1 MIDFQ
6 KEIQQLDQDI
16 KKALAEGSKAI
27 ADNLTGMKT
36 EFEKQLQRTQLYQE
50 LYRDAES
57 IAEEGKQLLHKGM
70 DKFEIL
76 GYEGQRLNDKL
87 RYSFESH
94 AGVMVASE
102 FGEKRKKVQE
112 FLKDDYEA
120 VASSCRANML

>member
-6 KEIQQLDQDI
+6 REIQQLDLDI
-16 KKALAEGSKAI
+16 KKALAEGSEAV
-27 ADNLTGMKT
+27 ADDLTGMKT
-36 EFEKQLQRTQLYQE
+36 EFEKQLQRTKLYQE
-50 LYRDAES
+50 LYRDAEK
-57 IAEEGKQLLHKGM
+57 IAEDGKQMLHKGM
-70 DKFEIL
+70 DRFEIL

-94 AGVMVASE
+94 AGAMVASE

-112 FLKDDYEA
+112 LLKDDYEA